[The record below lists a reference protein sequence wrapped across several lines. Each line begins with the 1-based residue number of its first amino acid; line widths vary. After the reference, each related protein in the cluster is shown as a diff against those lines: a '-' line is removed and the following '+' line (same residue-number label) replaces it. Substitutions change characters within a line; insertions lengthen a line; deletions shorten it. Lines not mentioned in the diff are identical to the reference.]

1 MKKQFERNEK
11 MSEINRYFLKQ
22 KAWGV
27 ALIFL
32 TVAIIFASGGDAT
45 VGLLTIPLG
54 LMLIFT
60 KKKVMLIDEY
70 YFEIE
75 KEENERL

>member
-1 MKKQFERNEK
+1 
-11 MSEINRYFLKQ
+11 MSKINRYFLKQ

-27 ALIFL
+27 VLIFL
-32 TVAIIFASGGDAT
+32 TVAIIFASDGDAT

-60 KKKVMLIDEY
+60 KRKVMLIDEY